1 MNGENR
7 MNILIVEDE
16 RLLAEALAQIMK
28 NQRYMVEL
36 VYDGI
41 DGLDYAMSGCYD
53 AVILDVM
60 LPRMDGFA
68 VVKKLREAKN
78 ATPVLLLTAKEDVS
92 DKVKGLDCG
101 ADDYLTKP
109 FSSEE
114 LSARIRALTR
124 RRGEVILD
132 TLTFA
137 DLELELS
144 AGALHCGEKS
154 VRVSFKELEILKI
167 LLSNPARITT
177 KETLINKVWGSDSNA
192 EDNTV
197 EAHISFLRKKLSYLG
212 TRVAIETVRKMGYR
226 PEEKKR
232 DP

>member
-1 MNGENR
+1 MNDGETR

-28 NQRYMVEL
+28 HQRHRVDL
-36 VYDGI
+36 VYDGA
-41 DGLDYAMSGCYD
+41 DGLDYAMIGCYD

-60 LPRMDGFA
+60 LPRMDGFT
-68 VVKKLREAKN
+68 VVRKLREAKN
-78 ATPVLLLTAKEDVS
+78 TTPVLLLTAKEDVA

-109 FSSEE
+109 FAPEE

-132 TLTFA
+132 VLSFA
-137 DLELELS
+137 DLTLQLS
-144 AGALHCGEKS
+144 AGTLHCGEKS

-167 LLSNPARITT
+167 LMSNPKRITT
-177 KETLINKVWGSDSNA
+177 KDTLINKVWGSDSNA

-197 EAHISFLRKKLSYLG
+197 EAHISFLRKKFSYLNA
-212 TRVAIETVRKMGYR
+212 RVAIETARKMGYR
-226 PEEKKR
+226 LEEKT
-232 DP
+232 

>member
-1 MNGENR
+1 

-16 RLLAEALAQIMK
+16 RRLAEALAQILK
-28 NQRYMVEL
+28 NQKHRVAL
-36 VYDGI
+36 VYDGV
-41 DGLDYAMSGCYD
+41 DGFDYAMSGQYD

-78 ATPVLLLTAKEDVS
+78 ATPVLLLTAKDEVS

-109 FSSEE
+109 FSPEE

-124 RRGEVILD
+124 RRGEVLLD
-132 TLTFA
+132 TLAFA
-137 DLELELS
+137 DLTLQLS
-144 AGALHCGEKS
+144 AGALQCGEKS
-154 VRVSFKELEILKI
+154 VRVGFKELEILKI
-167 LLSNPARITT
+167 LMSNPARITT

-197 EAHISFLRKKLSYLG
+197 EAHISFLRKKFHYLG
-212 TRVAIETVRKMGYR
+212 TRVAIETARKMGYR
-226 PEEKKR
+226 LEEK
-232 DP
+232 P

>member
-1 MNGENR
+1 

-16 RLLAEALAQIMK
+16 RFLAEALAQIMK
-28 NQRYMVEL
+28 NQRYMVDL

-41 DGLDYAMSGCYD
+41 DGLDYAMSGRYD
-53 AVILDVM
+53 AVILDIM

-78 ATPVLLLTAKEDVS
+78 ATPVLLLTAKEEVA

-109 FSSEE
+109 FSQEE

-132 TLTFA
+132 VQSFA
-137 DLELELS
+137 DLSLQLS
-144 AGALHCGEKS
+144 AGSLHCGEKS
-154 VRVSFKELEILKI
+154 VRVSFKESEILKI
-167 LLSNPARITT
+167 LMSNPERITT
-177 KETLINKVWGSDSNA
+177 KEMLINKVWGSDSNA

-197 EAHISFLRKKLSYLG
+197 EAHISFLRKKFFYLN
-212 TRVAIETVRKMGYR
+212 TRVTIETTRKMGYR
-226 PEEKKR
+226 LEEKKR